1 MNVRAAHPIE
11 GWFGPAGRFS
21 RALPGFEPR
30 DPQRRLAT
38 DVYDALFGQKALL
51 GEAPTG
57 VGKSLAY
64 LVPALLWARE
74 YGEPVVISTYTK
86 SLQDQLWRQ
95 DVPQLSRIAERPA
108 SVVVLKGR
116 SNYLCPRRWRLAH
129 HEAKSGKTS
138 VLEGDFSDWAD
149 ATATGDLD
157 EFPWHRYQGGYGLRA
172 RVQSD
177 SAFCAPAICKMG
189 GDCPFRRARRDAAS
203 AEIVIVNHALL
214 VSGKAAGGVLPPFRS
229 LIVDEAQH
237 LVTAIT
243 SQLTVRATY
252 GRIARATEAWGR
264 GRRGYGL
271 VHELDPGLL
280 GALASPERQAL
291 AEEGKR
297 LTKMGP
303 RVLSAAK
310 RFFEIV
316 ALEEAGTPYAPRKRF
331 RTPEELYGA
340 EPDRLEDLHQAT
352 SEAESILEQLC
363 RAASRLEPTPENEDR
378 AADAEGA
385 LGEWRALRSDLERL
399 TDPRGRDVVHWREG
413 GDPEKAE
420 LAAAPIHAADAV
432 RQWILAELSS
442 LVLVSATLRV
452 GDDFTYLRRA
462 LGLEGAS
469 GLTIEERAYDSAF
482 DWPSQ
487 VRATALAAGEPTT
500 EDACALVA
508 GVYRALPRNT
518 LVLFTSHRALRRAR
532 DLLSGMLP
540 PGTAL
545 WAQDLDGEAARLAER
560 FRKARGAVL
569 LGTASFWEGVD
580 FPGEALE
587 VLVVTKLPFAVPDDP
602 LVEAR
607 CERAEE
613 EGGSGFRDVLL
624 PEAVLR
630 FRQGIGRLVRRATD
644 RGVVILADPRA
655 LTRSYGS
662 VFRAAI
668 PVPLGRSTSVED
680 AVRQAV
686 EFLGA
691 APEEPMALEGEPA

>member
-1 MNVRAAHPIE
+1 
-11 GWFGPAGRFS
+11 
-21 RALPGFEPR
+21 
-30 DPQRRLAT
+30 
-38 DVYDALFGQKALL
+38 
-51 GEAPTG
+51 
-57 VGKSLAY
+57 
-64 LVPALLWARE
+64 
-74 YGEPVVISTYTK
+74 
-86 SLQDQLWRQ
+86 
-95 DVPQLSRIAERPA
+95 
-108 SVVVLKGR
+108 
-116 SNYLCPRRWRLAH
+116 
-129 HEAKSGKTS
+129 
-138 VLEGDFSDWAD
+138 
-149 ATATGDLD
+149 
-157 EFPWHRYQGGYGLRA
+157 
-172 RVQSD
+172 
-177 SAFCAPAICKMG
+177 MG

-214 VSGKAAGGVLPPFRS
+214 VSGRAAGGVLPPFRS

-237 LVTAIT
+237 LETAIT
-243 SQLTVRATY
+243 GQLTVRATY
-252 GRIARATEAWGR
+252 GRIARTTESWGK
-264 GRRGYGL
+264 GRRRGTGL
-271 VHELDPGLL
+271 VHELDAGLL
-280 GALASPERQAL
+280 GALASPESQAL

-297 LTKMGP
+297 LTKVGP
-303 RVLSAAK
+303 RVLDAAK

-316 ALEEAGTPYAPRKRF
+316 ALAEAGSPYAPRKRF
-331 RTPEELYGA
+331 RSAEELYGT
-340 EPDRLEDLHQAT
+340 EPDRLEELHTRAR
-352 SEAESILEQLC
+352 EAESVLESLC

-385 LGEWRALRSDLERL
+385 LMEWRALISDLERI

-413 GDPEKAE
+413 GNPEKAE
-420 LAAAPIHAADAV
+420 IAAAPIHAADAV

-452 GDDFTYLRRA
+452 GDDFSYLRRA
-462 LGLEGAS
+462 LGLEEAT
-469 GLTIEERAYDSAF
+469 GLTIVERAYDSAF
-482 DWPSQ
+482 DWPSL
-487 VRATALAAGEPTT
+487 VRATALSAGEPTT
-500 EDACALVA
+500 EEACALVA

-532 DLLSGMLP
+532 DLLATALP

-560 FRKARGAVL
+560 FRSARGAVL

-630 FRQGIGRLVRRATD
+630 FRQGVGRLVRRATD
-644 RGVVILADPRA
+644 RGVVILADPRC

-662 VFRAAI
+662 FFRDAL
-668 PVPLGRSTSVED
+668 PVPLERATSVED

-691 APEEPMALEGEPA
+691 APPEPMALEGEPA

>member
-1 MNVRAAHPIE
+1 MDA
-11 GWFGPAGRFS
+11 WFGASGALA

-30 DPQRRLAT
+30 EPQRQLAA
-38 DVYDALFGQKALL
+38 DVYDVLFGSRALL

-64 LVPALLWARE
+64 LVPALLWSRTH
-74 YGEPVVISTYTK
+74 GEPVVISTYTK
-86 SLQDQLWRQ
+86 SLQDQLSRQ
-95 DVPQLSRIAERPA
+95 DVPQLSRLADRPA
-108 SVVVLKGR
+108 NVVVLKGR
-116 SNYLCPRRWRLAH
+116 SNYLCPRRFRLAR
-129 HEAKSGKTS
+129 HEAKAGKVG
-138 VLEGDFSDWAD
+138 VLEGDFTDWAD

-157 EFPWHRYQGGYGLRA
+157 EFPWHRYQGGFALRA
-172 RVQSD
+172 RVASD
-177 SAFCAPAICKMG
+177 AAFCGPAICKMS

-214 VSGKAAGGVLPPFRS
+214 VSGRAAGGVLPPFRC

-237 LVTAIT
+237 LETAIT
-243 SQLTVRATY
+243 QQLTVRATY
-252 GRIARATEAWGR
+252 GRVARATEAWGK
-264 GRRGYGL
+264 GRRRGTGL

-280 GALASPERQAL
+280 GALATPERQAL
-291 AEEGKR
+291 AEEGRR
-297 LTKMGP
+297 LAKLGP
-303 RVLSAAK
+303 RVLDAAR

-316 ALEEAGTPYAPRKRF
+316 ALAEAGSPYAPRKRF
-331 RTPEELYGA
+331 RSAEELYGT
-340 EPDRLEDLHQAT
+340 EPDRLEELHERAR
-352 SEAESILEQLC
+352 EAEAVLESLC
-363 RAASRLEPTPENEDR
+363 RAAGRLEPSPENEDR

-385 LGEWRALRSDLERL
+385 LSEWRALIADLERL

-420 LAAAPIHAADAV
+420 IAAAPIHAADAV
-432 RQWILAELSS
+432 RQWILSELSS

-452 GDDFTYLRRA
+452 GEDFGYLRRA
-462 LGLEGAS
+462 LGLEEAT
-469 GLTIEERAYDSAF
+469 GLTVVERAYDSAF
-482 DWPSQ
+482 DWPTQ
-487 VRATALAAGEPTT
+487 VRATALAGGEPTT
-500 EDACALVA
+500 EEACALVA
-508 GVYRALPRNT
+508 GVYRALPKNT

-532 DLLSGMLP
+532 DLLASSLP

-560 FRKARGAVL
+560 FRSARGAVL

-630 FRQGIGRLVRRATD
+630 FRQGVGRLVRRATD
-644 RGVVILADPRA
+644 RGVVILADPRC

-662 VFRAAI
+662 FFRAAL
-668 PVPLGRSTSVED
+668 PVPLERATSVAD

-686 EFLGA
+686 EFLGDPVTA
-691 APEEPMALEGEPA
+691 DEEHA